1 MTILQFIS
9 NKKKAYK
16 GIHENYGSV
25 NCKTHF
31 ERRLRIIDN
40 LYLIYEENSL
50 ARMDGTSR

>member
-1 MTILQFIS
+1 MTILQFIFGQ
-9 NKKKAYK
+9 NRLKE
-16 GIHENYGSV
+16 GIHENYGSI

-31 ERRLRIIDN
+31 DRKQRIIDN

>member
-1 MTILQFIS
+1 MTILQFIF
-9 NKKKAYK
+9 NKKNAYK
-16 GIHENYGSV
+16 GIHENYGSI

-31 ERRLRIIDN
+31 DRKQRIIDN